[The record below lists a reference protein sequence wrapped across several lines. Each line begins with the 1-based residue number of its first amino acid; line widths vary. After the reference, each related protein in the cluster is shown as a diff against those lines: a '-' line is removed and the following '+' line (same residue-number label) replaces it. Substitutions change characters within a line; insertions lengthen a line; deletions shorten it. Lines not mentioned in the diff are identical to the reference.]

1 MGRNISLKSV
11 IVAVPVDER
20 IQNANQVY
28 WSFEMALNVN
38 ENWNSLSGIFKD
50 TVEVSKAELDKHVF
64 ALYFVDNIK
73 ECSDDHLSFFFIL

>member
-38 ENWNSLSGIFKD
+38 EN
-50 TVEVSKAELDKHVF
+50 
-64 ALYFVDNIK
+64 
-73 ECSDDHLSFFFIL
+73 